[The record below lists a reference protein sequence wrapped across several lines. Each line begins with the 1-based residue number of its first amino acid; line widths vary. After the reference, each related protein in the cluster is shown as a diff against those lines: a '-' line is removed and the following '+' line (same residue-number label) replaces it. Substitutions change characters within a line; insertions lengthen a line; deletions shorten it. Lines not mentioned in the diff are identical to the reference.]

1 MFGRETKIESKKD
14 VKTEIEDNRKT
25 FGREIKIESKEDV
38 KTEIEDNRTDEKQN
52 PI

>member
-14 VKTEIEDNRKT
+14 VKTERENRKT